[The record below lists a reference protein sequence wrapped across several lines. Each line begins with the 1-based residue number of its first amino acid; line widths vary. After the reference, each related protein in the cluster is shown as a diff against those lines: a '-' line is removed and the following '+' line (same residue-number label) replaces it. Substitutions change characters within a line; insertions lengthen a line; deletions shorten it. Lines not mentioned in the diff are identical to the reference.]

1 MNNQFLNRYLITGMC
16 ACLFMYSSGCTRIS
30 GKTNGK
36 KEKFAV
42 TNELIKQL
50 LVDTVK
56 IAPQSSL
63 ITLSGKIQADE
74 SKMIKIFPLVSG
86 IAGNVAIQQ
95 GDAVK
100 QGQLLTT
107 LKSPEMAG
115 FAKDAVASQT
125 ELRNSRRALEVAQDL
140 YKSGLTSQKDLEAA
154 KGDYLK
160 AKAETQRSK
169 VVMGINK
176 GNSKLAYELR
186 APISGFVIEKNV
198 TTNMQVRTD
207 NGQNLFTVADLSTV
221 WAILNIYES
230 DVSKIKTGDL
240 VSISTI
246 SYPDKVFE
254 GKIDKIYDILDQD
267 NRVMRARVKIK
278 NADFALKPGMFANV
292 NVTGHSGDQLPFV
305 NSRCLVF
312 DKDRNYVL
320 VLDKK
325 AHVRIQEVELAK
337 RMEDIVFINKGLNE
351 GDRVIASRQV
361 YLYQSL
367 KN

>member
-1 MNNQFLNRYLITGMC
+1 MNNQFLNTYLIIGIC
-16 ACLFMYSSGCTRIS
+16 ACLTFCSSGCSRTS
-30 GKTNGK
+30 GRTNQK
-36 KEKFAV
+36 KEKFTV
-42 TNELIKQL
+42 TSELLREL

-56 IAPQSSL
+56 TASQSTL
-63 ITLSGKIQADE
+63 INLSGKIQADE
-74 SKMIKIFPLVSG
+74 SKMTKIFPLVSG
-86 IAGNVAIQQ
+86 IAGNVNIQQ

-100 QGQLLTT
+100 KGQLLTT

-115 FAKDAVASQT
+115 FAKDAMTSET
-125 ELRNSRRALEVAQDL
+125 ELRNSRRALEVAEDL
-140 YKSGLTSQKDLEAA
+140 YKSGLASQKDLEAA
-154 KGDYLK
+154 KGEYQK
-160 AKAETQRSK
+160 AKAETQRSR

-198 TTNMQVRTD
+198 TSNMQVRTD

-230 DVSKIKTGDL
+230 DVSKIKTGDA

-246 SYPDKVFE
+246 AYPDRNFE
-254 GKIDKIYDILDQD
+254 GRIDKIYDILDQD
-267 NRVMRARVKIK
+267 NRVMRARVKIR
-278 NADFALKPGMFANV
+278 NTDFALKPGMFANIK
-292 NVTGHSGDQLPFV
+292 VTGHSVDHLPFV

-312 DKDRNYVL
+312 DKDKNFVL

-325 AHVRIQEVELAK
+325 AHVRIQEVELAR
-337 RMEDIVFINKGLNE
+337 RMEDLVFINKGLNA